1 MSFGHSFRKADYE
14 TKFLFFYYETKF
26 LKLNLGFMSKFIHFL
41 GTREPVKF
49 KRERSRE
56 RGKESGNGDI
66 K

>member
-41 GTREPVKF
+41 GTREPVKCMNF
-49 KRERSRE
+49 
-56 RGKESGNGDI
+56 DI
-66 K
+66 NPRLSLRNFVS